1 MGLIRGIISLGS
13 NLLTAAKGAA
23 GSALQDQWKEYFYCE
38 SIPNDTLMVKG
49 EKRVNTAR
57 SANTKGSDNIIS
69 NGSGIVVADGQF
81 MIIVEQGQIVEVCG
95 EPGMF
100 TYNSSTEPSIF
111 AGKFGKSIV
120 DTFKTMW
127 SRFTYGGDTGK
138 DQRVYYF
145 NMKEILDNK
154 FGTASPITFKVVDS
168 KIGLDIDVPIKCSGV
183 YTFRIQNPLLF
194 YTSIAGNVHDTY
206 KKDEIASTMKTEFV
220 AALQPAL
227 GKVSALEIRPSDLIN
242 HVPELQDAVNEALS
256 KKWGEGRGIIVSEI
270 ALNPIVV
277 EQEWQDKISTA
288 QYEARLANNPS
299 LAAGALTQAQI
310 EAMKLAAQNEG
321 GAMQGFLGMGFA
333 QNAGGAN
340 VANLYGMGAQQQ
352 AQQNQQQAPAAD
364 AWKCPSCGA
373 TVSGKFCPQCGTKKP
388 APEGTWK
395 CPKCGTE
402 ATGKFCPECG
412 EKKPEA
418 EEGWTCVKCGAVNK
432 GKFCQ
437 NCGEKKPADAPLY
450 RCDKCGW
457 EPEDPKNPPKF
468 CPQCGDRFDENDKV

>member
-1 MGLIRGIISLGS
+1 MGLISGIVDLGS
-13 NLLTAAKGAA
+13 NLLKAAKGAG
-23 GSALQDQWKEYFYCE
+23 GSALQDQWKEYFYCDALE
-38 SIPNDTLMVKG
+38 NDTLMVKG
-49 EKRVNTAR
+49 QKRVNEAR

-69 NGSGIVVADGQF
+69 NGSGIVVNEGQF
-81 MIIVEQGQIVEVCG
+81 MIIVEQGRIVEICG
-95 EPGMF
+95 EPGLF

-111 AGKFGKSIV
+111 AGKFGKNII
-120 DTFKTMW
+120 DTFKVMW

-154 FGTASPITFKVVDS
+154 FGTQSPITFKVVDS

-183 YTFRIQNPLLF
+183 YTFKIDNPLLF
-194 YTSIAGNVHDTY
+194 YTSITGNVPEKYRKED
-206 KKDEIASTMKTEFV
+206 IASTMKTEFV

-227 GKVSALEIRPSDLIN
+227 GKISALEVRPSDLIN
-242 HVPELQDAVNEALS
+242 HIPELQDAVNEALS
-256 KKWGEGRGIIVSEI
+256 KKWGEGRGIVVVEI

-288 QYEARLANNPS
+288 QYEARLAHNPG

-310 EAMKLAAQNEG
+310 EAMKLAAANEG

-333 QNAGGAN
+333 QNSGSNAAT
-340 VANLYGMGAQQQ
+340 LYGMAAQQQ
-352 AQQNQQQAPAAD
+352 PNAPEQNTAD
-364 AWKCPSCGA
+364 FWTCPTCGA
-373 TVSGKFCPQCGTKKP
+373 KATGKFCAACGTKKP
-388 APEGTWK
+388 APAETWK

-412 EKKPEA
+412 EKKPSED
-418 EEGWTCVKCGAVNK
+418 GWTCPKCGAINK
-432 GKFCQ
+432 GKFCHE
-437 NCGEKKPADAPLY
+437 CGEKKPAGAPLY

-457 EPEDPKNPPKF
+457 QPEDPSNPPKF
-468 CPQCGDRFDENDKV
+468 CPQCGDPFNDSDKI